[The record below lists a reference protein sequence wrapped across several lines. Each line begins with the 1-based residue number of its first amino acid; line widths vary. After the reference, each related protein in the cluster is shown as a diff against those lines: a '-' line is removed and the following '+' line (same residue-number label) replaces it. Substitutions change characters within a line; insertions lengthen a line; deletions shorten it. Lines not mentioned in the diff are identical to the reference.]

1 MLPNFLII
9 GAAKAGTT
17 SLYHYIGGHPQAF
30 MSEKKEL
37 SFFCEEFNWKRGLE
51 WYESHFQG
59 ADSALA
65 AGEASPR
72 YTVFP
77 LYQGVP
83 ARIAS
88 LMPDVRLIYL
98 VREPIERM
106 RSQYLDNVIH
116 RLEKDPVE
124 EALSVNPFYLTSSSY
139 ALQLQQYLEHFPREQ
154 ILVVR
159 SEDMRRER
167 ERVLSRIFAFLGID
181 PTWQGPVFTQEFLK
195 MSERRAPR
203 RFFHKVW
210 RWRLTHAAAPL
221 LPRSLKDRFRTM
233 TSKAVDLQTATISPS
248 FRRHLEGLLR
258 EDVERL
264 YEFLDEGFDGW
275 GIA

>member
-17 SLYHYIGGHPQAF
+17 SLYHYVRDHPQAF
-30 MSEKKEL
+30 MTERKEL

-51 WYESHFQG
+51 WYESQFEG
-59 ADSALA
+59 GDSAVA
-65 AGEASPR
+65 VGEASPR
-72 YTVFP
+72 YTVYP

-88 LMPDVRLIYL
+88 LIPDARLIYL

-106 RSQYLDNVIH
+106 QSQYLDNVIH
-116 RLEKDPVE
+116 GLERSPVQ
-124 EALSVNPFYLTSSSY
+124 EALSDKPFYLTSSRY
-139 ALQLQQYLEHFPREQ
+139 ALQLGQYLEHFKRDQ

-167 ERVLSRIFAFLGID
+167 ERVLSRVFGFLGID
-181 PTWQGPVFTQEFLK
+181 PSWRAPVFEEEFLK

-203 RFFHKVW
+203 RLFHRIW
-210 RWRLTHAAAPL
+210 YSRLTHAVAPF
-221 LPRSLKDRFRTM
+221 LPRAFKDKFRTV
-233 TSKAVDLQTATISPS
+233 TSNPVDMSSGEISPS
-248 FRRHLEGLLR
+248 FRRHLEDLLR
-258 EDVERL
+258 DDIKEL
-264 YEFLDEGFDGW
+264 YGFLDEGFDGW